1 MAFEMIDPSPP
12 SFAPR
17 HADAGLASFTV
28 GLVVAA
34 AFMVLALGPGWA
46 GFLLGF
52 LPASLL
58 TSWAVTTTEE
68 P

>member
-1 MAFEMIDPSPP
+1 VTTI
-12 SFAPR
+12 APR
-17 HADAGLASFTV
+17 HKDAGLASYTA

-34 AFMVLALGPGWA
+34 AFMALALGPGWV

-58 TSWAVTTTEE
+58 TSWAVAAAEE

>member
-1 MAFEMIDPSPP
+1 MSG
-12 SFAPR
+12 FAPR
-17 HADAGLASFTV
+17 HADAGLASYTT

-34 AFMVLALGPGWA
+34 AFMALALGPGWV

-58 TSWAVTTTEE
+58 ISWAITIVEE